1 VPNSPPPPL
10 RLEHPITFS
19 VGKGDPSSFAELS
32 TAGLASRKG
41 DPSPPSA
48 SPLYTATEN
57 PISPPLPEFTRSS
70 QDFTPEDMAFPNIDP
85 TPMMLPGFS
94 RVLVNGREKYNRVV
108 SARVRPANEDLAIV
122 MVSNLPP
129 GLFPFA
135 QLRAIILDLLV
146 NEYGLVVKDI
156 QKSPFARGQ
165 AYVRLNR
172 ASDRDSLIHLNPHN
186 HNGFS
191 FDFVCHTR
199 GSNARRVVFNREC
212 WLMLIGYPRTTF
224 S

>member
-1 VPNSPPPPL
+1 MQMGSYSKALSYDYGFVAIKILQWILWSKIDL
-10 RLEHPITFS
+10 SIKHG

-70 QDFTPEDMAFPNIDP
+70 QDFTPEDMAFLNIDP

-122 MVSNLPP
+122 TVSNLPP
-129 GLFPFA
+129 ALFPFA
-135 QLRAIILDLLV
+135 
-146 NEYGLVVKDI
+146 
-156 QKSPFARGQ
+156 
-165 AYVRLNR
+165 
-172 ASDRDSLIHLNPHN
+172 
-186 HNGFS
+186 
-191 FDFVCHTR
+191 
-199 GSNARRVVFNREC
+199 
-212 WLMLIGYPRTTF
+212 
-224 S
+224 